1 MHCNLQNQNHNS
13 QLSNS
18 PEEDMAIDIQMAQA
32 FESHTT
38 KSSTESHRDCP
49 LARLQRRFRVHF
61 ITLIEL
67 LYNKA
72 GSETSIADFFASFGL
87 SCSIG

>member
-1 MHCNLQNQNHNS
+1 MHYNSQNQRYNS

-32 FESHTT
+32 FESHT
-38 KSSTESHRDCP
+38 KSSTESHKECP

-61 ITLIEL
+61 ITLIGL
-67 LYNKA
+67 LLNKA
-72 GSETSIADFFASFGL
+72 GSEISPSDCFVGFGL
-87 SCSIG
+87 NCSIW